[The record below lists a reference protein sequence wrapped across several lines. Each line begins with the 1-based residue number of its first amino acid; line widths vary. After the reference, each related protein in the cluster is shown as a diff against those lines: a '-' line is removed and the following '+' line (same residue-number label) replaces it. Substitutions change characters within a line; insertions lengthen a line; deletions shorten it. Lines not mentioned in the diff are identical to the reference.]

1 MKNQGYV
8 AEIRNAVSKHPYDEL
23 IRTEDIAAHLASS
36 FSMPYD
42 KAKAAANVAL
52 KRMIDRGELKRIQKG
67 IFCRVRHTAFGITAP
82 DINKLMAKSLT
93 VNNGNRIGYESGTSL
108 LNRIGLSTLMPR
120 IIEIT
125 TNQYGTQLPDNCC
138 IRLKKPVTEITT
150 DNWKYLQFIDI
161 AKALPDSHI
170 DAEDPK
176 RLLMT
181 IARKEELDPL
191 TLIITARKH
200 YPAKTVLWLT
210 DLIMEGQ
217 YESASG
223 YRII

>member
-1 MKNQGYV
+1 VKNQGYG
-8 AEIRNAVSKHPYDEL
+8 AEIRKAVSKQPYDAL

-67 IFCRVRHTAFGITAP
+67 IFCRVRRTAFGVTAP
-82 DINKLMAKSLT
+82 DINKLMTKVLT
-93 VNNGNRIGYESGTSL
+93 VNAGDRIGYESGTSL

-120 IIEIT
+120 TIEIT
-125 TNQYGTQLPDNCC
+125 TNQYGMQLPDNCC
-138 IRLKKPVTEITT
+138 IKLKKPATEVTTA
-150 DNWKYLQFIDI
+150 NWKYLQFIDI
-161 AKALPDSHI
+161 AKVFPDSHI

-181 IARKEELDPL
+181 IVKKQELDPL

-200 YPAKTVLWLT
+200 YPSKTVLWLT

-217 YESASG
+217 YGSASE
-223 YRII
+223 